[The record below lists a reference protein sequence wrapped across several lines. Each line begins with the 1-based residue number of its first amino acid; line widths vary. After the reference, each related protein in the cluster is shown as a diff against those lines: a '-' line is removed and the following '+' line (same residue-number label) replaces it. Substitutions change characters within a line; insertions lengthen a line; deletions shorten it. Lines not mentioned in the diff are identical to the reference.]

1 MPEPVNPI
9 FRIERVFMTDLSRLM
24 ERNPE
29 MDTIVGL
36 NNQQAI
42 VTLVD
47 EVPICY
53 L

>member
-1 MPEPVNPI
+1 MSEPVNPI
-9 FRIERVFMTDLSRLM
+9 FRIEGVFMTYLLRLM
-24 ERNPE
+24 ERDSE
-29 MDTIVGL
+29 LDAIVRL

-47 EVPICY
+47 EVPICC